1 MNSAEIERLKELLP
15 TSLGSAEVREQIAAD
30 ILRRSV
36 FSARMECARYLADVR
51 EAVAQMLEGTLDQ
64 ASARDRLEGFLE
76 RMGHSMSDEGGL
88 RNPASIRR
96 LNLILDTQTQMA
108 ASVARLQGQ
117 TPAVVE
123 EWPAW
128 KLERV
133 EGRSLPRKDWLAR
146 WNLAGQSVGWE
157 GAVARPIY
165 GDATAYCFLA
175 LKSSPIWQALG
186 DGVGGFRDT
195 LGNPFPPF
203 AYSSGMDWTD
213 VSRRE
218 CIELGLEPDGKPVEA
233 GSLAPSEDEIEEVAK
248 RFGFGDFGEGLL

>member
-1 MNSAEIERLKELLP
+1 MKPEDIMRLKELLP
-15 TSLGSAEVREQIAAD
+15 TSLGSAEIREQIARD

-36 FSARMECARYLADVR
+36 LSARMEYARYLADVR
-51 EAVAQMLEGTLDQ
+51 DVAVQLLEGTLDQ
-64 ASARDRLEGFLE
+64 ASARNTLEGVLE
-76 RMGHSMSDEGGL
+76 RMGHSMDDEGGL
-88 RNPASIRR
+88 KNPASIRR
-96 LNLILDTQTQMA
+96 LDLILETQTQMA

-128 KLERV
+128 ELERV
-133 EGRSLPRKDWLAR
+133 EDRALPRPDWAAR

-157 GAVARPIY
+157 GALPTHIGGRMV
-165 GDATAYCFLA
+165 A

-203 AYSSGMDWTD
+203 AYSSGMGWSDI
-213 VSRRE
+213 SRRE
-218 CIELGLEPDGKPVEA
+218 CIELGLEPDGKPAAA
-233 GSLAPSEDEIEEVAK
+233 GSLAPSEDEIDEVAR
-248 RFGFGDFGEGLL
+248 RFGFGDFGEGL

>member
-1 MNSAEIERLKELLP
+1 MKPEDIMRLKELLP
-15 TSLGSAEVREQIAAD
+15 TSLGSDEIREQFARD

-51 EAVAQMLEGTLDQ
+51 DVAVRMLEGTLDQ
-64 ASARDRLEGFLE
+64 ASARDRLEGVLE
-76 RMGHSMSDEGGL
+76 RMGHSMDDEGGL
-88 RNPASIRR
+88 KNPASIRR
-96 LNLILDTQTQMA
+96 LDLILETQTQMA

-203 AYSSGMDWTD
+203 AYSSGMGWTD

-233 GSLAPSEDEIEEVAK
+233 GSLAPSEDEIEEVAR
-248 RFGFGDFGEGLL
+248 RFGFGDFGEGL

>member
-1 MNSAEIERLKELLP
+1 MKPEDIMRLKELLP
-15 TSLGSAEVREQIAAD
+15 TSLGSAEIREQIARD
-30 ILRRSV
+30 LLRRSV

-51 EAVAQMLEGTLDQ
+51 DVAVRMLEGTLDQ
-64 ASARDRLEGFLE
+64 ASARNTLEGVLE
-76 RMGHSMSDEGGL
+76 RMGHSMDDEGGL
-88 RNPASIRR
+88 KNPASIRR
-96 LNLILDTQTQMA
+96 LDLILETQTQMA

-128 KLERV
+128 ELERV
-133 EGRSLPRKDWLAR
+133 EDRALPRPDWAAR

-157 GAVARPIY
+157 GALPTHIGGRMV
-165 GDATAYCFLA
+165 A

-203 AYSSGMDWTD
+203 AYSSGMGWSDI
-213 VSRRE
+213 SRRE
-218 CIELGLEPDGKPVEA
+218 CIELGLEPDGKPAAA
-233 GSLAPSEDEIEEVAK
+233 GSLAPSEDEIDEVAR
-248 RFGFGDFGEGLL
+248 RFGFGDFGEGL